1 MNFMHLKEHRET
13 YVVYF
18 ILILMVLVSSLLSD
32 VFLSLRN
39 INNILRQSVCLG
51 LVSIGQ
57 TFVIL
62 TAGIDLSVGAVISLT
77 SCLTTGL
84 LMGRDAL
91 TIPVV
96 LLVLAIALSIGFCNG
111 FIITR
116 TGIPPLI
123 VTLGTME
130 LIQGG
135 VFLYTDEPYGQISPY
150 LEVLAWG
157 KLGFIPVSVLLF
169 VITLV
174 VGIVILRQTK
184 FGRHIYAI
192 GGNEETARLSGIKV
206 NRVKIYTYM
215 LCSFTAALTGILLA
229 SRMGMG
235 DPTAGEPFMLESLV
249 PVMVGGTSLMGGKGG
264 LIGTLAGIFI
274 LTVLNNSLNMLD
286 VSGYWQWV
294 VEGVIIVVAVAFY
307 LRGKN
312 WD

>member
-1 MNFMHLKEHRET
+1 MNLNQIKEHWT
-13 YVVYF
+13 TIVVYL
-18 ILILMVLVSSLLSD
+18 ILILMVLVSSLMSD
-32 VFLSLRN
+32 VFLQPRN
-39 INNILRQSVCLG
+39 INNILRQAVCLG

-62 TAGIDLSVGAVISLT
+62 TAGIDLSVGAVISLV

-96 LLVLAIALSIGFCNG
+96 ALVIMSALFIGFCNG

-123 VTLGTME
+123 ITLGTME
-130 LIQGG
+130 IVQGI
-135 VFLYTDEPYGQISPY
+135 VFIYTDAPYGQISPS
-150 LEVLAWG
+150 LEILGWG
-157 KLGFIPVSVLLF
+157 TLGFIPVSVLLF
-169 VITLV
+169 
-174 VGIVILRQTK
+174 GISAVLGIILLRQTK

-206 NRVKIYTYM
+206 NRTKIYVYM
-215 LCSFTAALTGILLA
+215 LCSFTASLTGLCLA

-264 LIGTLAGIFI
+264 LVGTLAGIFI
-274 LTVLNNSLNMLD
+274 LTVLNNSLNLLD
-286 VSGYWQWV
+286 VTGYWQWV
-294 VEGVIIVVAVAFY
+294 VQGVIIVVAVAFY
-307 LRGKN
+307 LKEKA
-312 WD
+312 